1 MNIIWIFR
9 FSQQQLYS
17 YIHGPNG
24 NFGFGEHSTGYIEV
38 VQGNLKSYIKRIY
51 NIIPDINFVLFLR
64 EAELRYI
71 FKNLNNKQI
80 EDKIKEIMEHLYN
93 IVDFELYELDE
104 LEENNNYDF

>member
-1 MNIIWIFR
+1 M
-9 FSQQQLYS
+9 
-17 YIHGPNG
+17 
-24 NFGFGEHSTGYIEV
+24 
-38 VQGNLKSYIKRIY
+38 
-51 NIIPDINFVLFLR
+51 LFLR

-71 FKNLNNKQI
+71 IRNLNNKQI